1 MNAQCNA
8 LYGTASYRQAG
19 LTTPKSSEGNSRHS
33 AFLCRN
39 AAPYAICRNCISLTI
54 NRVTPPKKKT
64 HTCPIPQPHFPQGWW
79 HYKPFGESYLFS
91 TPNNCTKS
99 GGTVVLSGEAYPS
112 FADNHE
118 WENVCRGC
126 LHNGTDAGSVLLN
139 ASLLYAF
146 ILSARLP
153 VGTAPQNRGDVPHIR
168 GGSTPIGFCSCRG
181 TRLQKQHNAYCKKRK
196 AIQKEIKTK

>member
-39 AAPYAICRNCISLTI
+39 AAPYTMCRDRISLTI
-54 NRVTPPKKKT
+54 SMFTLP
-64 HTCPIPQPHFPQGWW
+64 HTKAIPQPHVPQGWW
-79 HYKPFGESYLFS
+79 HYKPFGESYLS
-91 TPNNCTKS
+91 SIPNNCTKS
-99 GGTVVLSGEAYPS
+99 DRSTVSSGEVYPG
-112 FADNHE
+112 FADNHG
-118 WENVCRGC
+118 WENACRGC
-126 LHNGTDAGSVLLN
+126 LRNSTDARSVLLN

-146 ILSARLP
+146 ILSAKQP
-153 VGTAPQNRGDVPHIR
+153 VGTVPQNRGDVPYAR
-168 GGSTPIGFCSCRG
+168 GCSTPTGFCSCRG